1 MSARKRGSTGG
12 TPALPGKPTPPRRRA
27 FAPSAKRSGQ
37 TRENGGFRRRE
48 TLSPVKPRAGRVL
61 QFLPTFRFTVSTP
74 GRQSAASPAG
84 GAE

>member
-1 MSARKRGSTGG
+1 MSARKRGCTGG
-12 TPALPGKPTPPRRRA
+12 TPALPEKPTPPRRRA

-37 TRENGGFRRRE
+37 TRETAVFANR
-48 TLSPVKPRAGRVL
+48 SPVKPRAGRVL